1 MLLALKKNFYVLEK
15 QAEEEH
21 KYNVQSKVELED
33 NVHFEVFTSHNIL
46 ALTDESH
53 KTVSFYSLTNTLN
66 WLKKVGQ
73 LPPPLRQHRNFKKVT
88 DMRRVTFD

>member
-15 QAEEEH
+15 HADEEN
-21 KYNVQSKVELED
+21 KYLVQSKLEHEE
-33 NVHFEVFTSHNIL
+33 NVHFEVFNSHNIL

-53 KTVSFYSLTNTLN
+53 KTVSFFSLTNTLN

-73 LPPPLRQHRNFKKVT
+73 MPPPLR
-88 DMRRVTFD
+88 